1 MSGSTRSSSQMTAAF
16 NERAIVHGLYH
27 NLTNLSDILAL
38 RCTSHLARELGT
50 EIVMR
55 RFDHVVEPFVRSD
68 AAALRHTMHI
78 AMAVITGSCT
88 MQMMTGEG
96 ITPNNLNL
104 LVAEGGTETL
114 QNFLVQTLHYRR
126 IHHGKAANYAFQDPE
141 RCFATFGL
149 GSKSITVTEATSE
162 GLFNLV
168 LSAHT
173 TADMIIMTAGGLAV
187 FYPAWTKT
195 GITVANH
202 TLVLPATGQRI
213 GCMKYPQWELK
224 LDTNFLNGP
233 CGKACPSLW
242 RKVADR
248 GEQIEVLEWDSV
260 FSIKALLERSNAIW
274 RLAIQCEN
282 QACVYSTS
290 NNNAIITLPP
300 DYPATDVRSI
310 QRQEL
315 SLQTCIP
322 VSDTAYIAS
331 TINAMVADRL
341 IHGEFSA
348 CSTLHEI
355 RLQDWWK
362 SLYVMV
368 MKELDESSI
377 WRCFSG
383 WINWGPIDTLQLL
396 DASAKH
402 SM

>member
-1 MSGSTRSSSQMTAAF
+1 
-16 NERAIVHGLYH
+16 V
-27 NLTNLSDILAL
+27 
-38 RCTSHLARELGT
+38 RELGT

-55 RFDHVVEPFVRSD
+55 RFNHVVEPFVHSD
-68 AAALRHTMHI
+68 AAMLRHTMHI
-78 AMAVITGSCT
+78 TMVVITGSCV
-88 MQMMTGEG
+88 MQIMTGEG

-104 LVAEGGTETL
+104 LVAEGGMEML
-114 QNFLVQTLHYRR
+114 QNFLIQTLHYRC
-126 IHHGKAANYAFQDPE
+126 IQHGKAANYAFQDPE
-141 RCFATFGL
+141 QCFVTFGL
-149 GSKSITVTEATSE
+149 GSKSIMVTEATSE

-168 LSAHT
+168 LSVHT
-173 TADMIIMTAGGLAV
+173 TADIIIMTAGGLAV
-187 FYPAWTKT
+187 FYLVWTKT

-242 RKVADR
+242 HKVADR

-260 FSIKALLERSNAIW
+260 FSIQALLEHSNTIW
-274 RLAIQCEN
+274 HLALQCKN
-282 QACVYSTS
+282 QACVYSMS

-300 DYPATDVRSI
+300 DHPAMDVRSI

-331 TINAMVADRL
+331 TINAMVTDRL
-341 IHGEFSA
+341 IHGEFLA
-348 CSTLHEI
+348 CSMLHEI
-355 RLQDWWK
+355 RPQDWWK

-377 WRCFSG
+377 WKCFSG